1 MHGGQPRHRA
11 SASALAVALLAAAG
25 AAQDYPAVTT
35 WQGCTCRDFT
45 VESCAACR
53 ATEPARTAAPLRAP
67 CSVLRAPGLTARVHG
82 SQEHEVPGL
91 RAAPAAIRQGRQ
103 GAQRLRLLR

>member
-1 MHGGQPRHRA
+1 MQGGGLRA
-11 SASALAVALLAAAG
+11 AVAVAQLGCVAVALLAAAG

-45 VESCAACR
+45 VESCASHRASTHCR
-53 ATEPARTAAPLRAP
+53 AAAR
-67 CSVLRAPGLTARVHG
+67 SVLRPPGLTARVHG